1 MNLNKTQKRIIE
13 LLLLKKTASKK
24 ELALEMNLSQ
34 AALTLASRTLL
45 EEGYIL
51 SEGKKS
57 NGKAGRSE
65 ELLSLNP
72 DYGYFLGVDAKKSSI
87 TFSEMDFAGN
97 LVSLK
102 RFTLDCELLDYIA
115 KEAMMKNILGMSVT
129 YRKSLEPS
137 QNEGLVMKLEQFNIP
152 HISFV
157 NNVEALANVY
167 HFLHEEDKN
176 FLLVKY
182 GPGLG
187 SCIYVNGEPIIRK
200 NGTRSEIGHGYLSN
214 GSKIEDVVAFDTL
227 LGKDIDEQEGAVD
240 LFDNKEKLSSA
251 LSVIA
256 LTLLDADALLA
267 LDKIIFAGLLLTK
280 NEVKEHL
287 IKIIL
292 RYNEEFD
299 TQKISPYPDYEN
311 LNKIKAALQSYL
323 DWLK

>member
-72 DYGYFLGVDAKKSSI
+72 DYGCFLGVDAKKSSL
-87 TFSEMDFAGN
+87 TLTEMNFAGE
-97 LVSLK
+97 LVMA
-102 RFTLDCELLDYIA
+102 RQYVEDTDLLDHIA
-115 KEAMMKNILGMSVT
+115 KEAMMKNVLGMSVT
-129 YRKSLEPS
+129 YRKRLEPS
-137 QNEGLVMKLEQFNIP
+137 QHEGLVMKLEQFNIP

-214 GSKIEDVVAFDTL
+214 GSKIEDVVSFETL
-227 LGKDIDEQEGAVD
+227 LGKDIDEKDGAFE
-240 LFDNKEKLSSA
+240 LFHDKEKLSSA
-251 LSVIA
+251 LSIIA

-267 LDKIIFAGLLLTK
+267 LDKIIFAGMLLTR

-287 IKIIL
+287 MKIIL

-311 LNKIKAALQSYL
+311 LNRIKTTLQSYL